1 MPVYVDRNGNINPTP
16 NISVTNLTSTI
27 AHISGLT
34 SNSIIIN
41 GKGDIIKYI
50 DNTTSGA
57 KTSVNIERQQT
68 SGTPIAKITVDGTQT
83 QIYAPDPV
91 DFKSKL
97 RIWN

>member
-16 NISVTNLTSTI
+16 NISVTNLTSTN

-68 SGTPIAKITVDGTQT
+68 SGTLIATISVDGNPTD
-83 QIYAPDPV
+83 IYSPE
-91 DFKSKL
+91 SKL
-97 RIWN
+97 RIWK